1 MFVSDNPQS
10 IYAADPSDSWNRTFR
25 ALFTR
30 TVNARVSDAFPE
42 GAPFVNF
49 RMDMGSSSLRLSK
62 AKLSRTELG
71 DRAIRAAVPDIL
83 HCERHHGGVVGT
95 ALL

>member
-1 MFVSDNPQS
+1 MIRGTGSS
-10 IYAADPSDSWNRTFR
+10 G

-49 RMDMGSSSLRLSK
+49 RMEMGSSSLRLSK
-62 AKLSRTELG
+62 GKLSRTEVG
-71 DRAIRAAVPDIL
+71 DRAIEPL
-83 HCERHHGGVVGT
+83 YPTFLCERHHGGVVGT